1 MGLYHHK
8 RENEELKLEIEK
20 LKMYLEKSN
29 NENRIISKENFEL
42 KFSKNK
48 LEKEKISLEYSQ
60 KFNIECNNFLNKIN
74 YKIELDIKTVY
85 KESIEKKIKEHSD
98 FDNFFEKDK
107 YRDKIEKI
115 KNKALEDSINE
126 FITKTKH
133 INIILLGKT
142 GVGKSTL
149 INSLLGR
156 DEAEEGGL
164 IPVTS
169 TTNQYEAG
177 NLRLFDTVGIELN
190 DERSPQKIL
199 SEIERLIKE
208 SEKKNPDYFIH
219 CIWYCIRGSRF
230 EVKEEKKIIDKLL
243 DTYKDGQMPIII
255 AYLQACDEDSFHNM
269 KNGIKKYY
277 RNLDFM
283 PVIAKPIKCPN
294 GMVIKQS
301 GLNEIK
307 KKQYLDLEIQLIQ
320 CLSFICKIKLF
331 NLL

>member
-156 DEAEEGGL
+156 DEAEEGGF

-208 SEKKNPDYFIH
+208 SEKKTQTILFIV
-219 CIWYCIRGSRF
+219 F
-230 EVKEEKKIIDKLL
+230 
-243 DTYKDGQMPIII
+243 
-255 AYLQACDEDSFHNM
+255 
-269 KNGIKKYY
+269 GI
-277 RNLDFM
+277 
-283 PVIAKPIKCPN
+283 V
-294 GMVIKQS
+294 
-301 GLNEIK
+301 
-307 KKQYLDLEIQLIQ
+307 
-320 CLSFICKIKLF
+320 
-331 NLL
+331 